1 MTVPLNDATSGTPP
15 ARIEYR
21 QVFYIPEVN
30 DNYLGE
36 GFGAHVPG
44 KVFATLEAAIEA
56 WYWRNG
62 RDKWGQPIS
71 REAERQAAH
80 RGESESWLE
89 RQREKSDR
97 KIVAE
102 IRRILAERDKSRAR
116 GGLK

>member
-1 MTVPLNDATSGTPP
+1 MTVPLHDAISGTTP

-44 KVFATLEAAIEA
+44 KVFATLAAAIEA

-62 RDKWGQPIS
+62 RDKWGQPILG
-71 REAERQAAH
+71 EAERQAAH
-80 RGESESWLE
+80 RGEYESWLE
-89 RQREKSDR
+89 RQREKSGR

>member
-15 ARIEYR
+15 ARIDYR
-21 QVFYIPEVN
+21 RVFYIPEVN

-56 WYWRNG
+56 WYRRNG

-71 REAERQAAH
+71 REAELQAAH
-80 RGESESWLE
+80 RGESEAWLE

-97 KIVAE
+97 KILGE

-116 GGLK
+116 SGLK

>member
-1 MTVPLNDATSGTPP
+1 MTLPLNDATSGTLP

-36 GFGAHVPG
+36 GFDAHVPG
-44 KVFATLEAAIEA
+44 KVFARLEAAIEA

-71 REAERQAAH
+71 CEAEGKAAD
-80 RGESESWLE
+80 RGESGDWLE

-97 KIVAE
+97 KIVGE